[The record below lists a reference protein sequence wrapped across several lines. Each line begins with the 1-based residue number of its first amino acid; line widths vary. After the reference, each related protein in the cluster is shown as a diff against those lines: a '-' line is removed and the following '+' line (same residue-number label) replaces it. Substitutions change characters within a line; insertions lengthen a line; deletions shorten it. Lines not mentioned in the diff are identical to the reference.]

1 MTQIESEP
9 RTRQAPN
16 GGRIPPSAIEAEESL
31 IGAMLLSQEA
41 VSIAYETV
49 QAEDFYR
56 PLHGQIFSSII
67 ALANAGEPVDYVTVQ
82 AKLQERG
89 AIAVELALLSSLQ
102 MNTPSAANAQHYAE
116 LVREKAQQ
124 RRLISVAGEIVDE
137 AYIATEDVVGL
148 IDEAERKINAIGDAG
163 RTDTVSPLQRLLLSE
178 ADILEERGETRG
190 RINGLETGYKSL
202 DQILQGLQP
211 SSMTIVGARP
221 GTGKT
226 AFALGILIHV
236 GAVVKR
242 PALFFSL
249 EMSRQELA
257 ERILASTARIDSS
270 KLRTGD
276 LSDADWNRAHE
287 AFGYLQS
294 AKVFIDD
301 NPALTVMDVRARAR
315 RIRQQNGDL
324 GVVII
329 DYLQLMSSRGSRRE
343 PSGRGLRDEPIA
355 EDPGA
360 RTPVPGHRTLAAL
373 AKARRP
379 RGQAPDDVGPSRVRF
394 ARARRR
400 RRALHLPPRAVRRS
414 RERQEGRGR
423 DHRRQEPQRPDAHV
437 ALDVARRVR
446 AIRER
451 GRGSRD
457 LATRST
463 KQRRCLIARSL
474 FASTGPRKC
483 DETFSLCSAR
493 HSFRATSG
501 PVIRSMS
508 GNVAAI
514 MASDAATPPTTVDQ

>member
-1 MTQIESEP
+1 
-9 RTRQAPN
+9 
-16 GGRIPPSAIEAEESL
+16 L
-31 IGAMLLSQEA
+31 IGAMLLSPEA
-41 VSIAYETV
+41 VSVAYETV

-56 PLHGQIFSSII
+56 PLHGQIFASII

-89 AIAVELALLSSLQ
+89 AVAVELALLSSLQ
-102 MNTPSAANAQHYAE
+102 MNTPSASNAQHYAE

-124 RRLISVAGEIVDE
+124 RRLIAIAGEIVDD
-137 AYIATEDVVGL
+137 AYVATEDVVGL

-163 RTDTVSPLQRLLLSE
+163 RTDSVSPLQRLLLSE
-178 ADILEERGETRG
+178 ADILEQRGETRG

-202 DQILQGLQP
+202 DLILQGLQP

-276 LSDADWNRAHE
+276 LSDGDWNRAHD

-329 DYLQLMSSRGSRRE
+329 DYLQLMSSRGRSENRQVEVSEMSRSLKILARE
-343 PSGRGLRDEPIA
+343 LQCPVIALSQLSRKLEDRQDKRPMMSDLRESGSLEQDADVVLFIFRPEQYGEVPNDKKAEAEIIVGKNRNGPTRNAHLTWRGE
-355 EDPGA
+355 
-360 RTPVPGHRTLAAL
+360 
-373 AKARRP
+373 
-379 RGQAPDDVGPSRVRF
+379 F
-394 ARARRR
+394 ARF
-400 RRALHLPPRAVRRS
+400 
-414 RERQEGRGR
+414 
-423 DHRRQEPQRPDAHV
+423 D
-437 ALDVARRVR
+437 
-446 AIRER
+446 
-451 GRGSRD
+451 
-457 LATRST
+457 
-463 KQRRCLIARSL
+463 
-474 FASTGPRKC
+474 
-483 DETFSLCSAR
+483 
-493 HSFRATSG
+493 
-501 PVIRSMS
+501 
-508 GNVAAI
+508 NVAEAREI
-514 MASDAATPPTTVDQ
+514 

>member
-1 MTQIESEP
+1 MTQIESE

-31 IGAMLLSQEA
+31 IGAMLLSAEA
-41 VSIAYETV
+41 VSVAYETV

-89 AIAVELALLSSLQ
+89 AIAIELSLLSSLQ
-102 MNTPSAANAQHYAE
+102 MNTPSAANALHYAE

-124 RRLISVAGEIVDE
+124 RRLISVAGEIVDD
-137 AYIATEDVVGL
+137 AYVATEDVVGL

-163 RTDTVSPLQRLLLSE
+163 RTDSVSPLQRLLLSE

-202 DQILQGLQP
+202 DLILQGLQP

-276 LSDADWNRAHE
+276 LSDADWNRAHD

-329 DYLQLMSSRGSRRE
+329 DYLQLMSSRGRSENRQVEVSEMSRSLKILARE
-343 PSGRGLRDEPIA
+343 LQCPVIALSQLSRKLEDRADKRPMMSDLRESGSLEQDADVVLFIFRPEQYGEVANDKKAEAEIIVGKNRNGPTRNAHLTWRGE
-355 EDPGA
+355 
-360 RTPVPGHRTLAAL
+360 
-373 AKARRP
+373 
-379 RGQAPDDVGPSRVRF
+379 F
-394 ARARRR
+394 ARF
-400 RRALHLPPRAVRRS
+400 
-414 RERQEGRGR
+414 
-423 DHRRQEPQRPDAHV
+423 D
-437 ALDVARRVR
+437 
-446 AIRER
+446 
-451 GRGSRD
+451 
-457 LATRST
+457 
-463 KQRRCLIARSL
+463 
-474 FASTGPRKC
+474 
-483 DETFSLCSAR
+483 
-493 HSFRATSG
+493 
-501 PVIRSMS
+501 
-508 GNVAAI
+508 NVAEAREI
-514 MASDAATPPTTVDQ
+514 

>member
-1 MTQIESEP
+1 MTQIESDRSRP
-9 RTRQAPN
+9 APS
-16 GGRIPPSAIEAEESL
+16 GARVPPSVIEAEESL
-31 IGAMLLSQEA
+31 IGAMLLSAEA
-41 VSIAYETV
+41 VSLAYETV
-49 QAEDFYR
+49 QPEDFYR
-56 PLHGQIFSSII
+56 PLHGQIFSAII

-89 AIAVELALLSSLQ
+89 AIAVELAVLSALQ
-102 MNTPSAANAQHYAE
+102 MNTPSAANALHYAE

-124 RRLISVAGEIVDE
+124 RRLISVAGGIVDD
-137 AYIATEDVVGL
+137 AYVATEDVVGL

-163 RTDTVSPLQRLLLSE
+163 RVDSVSPLQRLLLAE

-202 DQILQGLQP
+202 DLILQGLQP

-329 DYLQLMSSRGSRRE
+329 DYLQLMSSRGRAENRQVEVSDMSRSLKILARE
-343 PSGRGLRDEPIA
+343 LQCPVIALSQLSRKLEERADKRPMMSDLRESGSLEQDADVVLFLFRPEQYGEVPNDKKAEAEIIVGKNRNGPTRTAHLTWRGE
-355 EDPGA
+355 
-360 RTPVPGHRTLAAL
+360 
-373 AKARRP
+373 
-379 RGQAPDDVGPSRVRF
+379 F
-394 ARARRR
+394 ARF
-400 RRALHLPPRAVRRS
+400 
-414 RERQEGRGR
+414 
-423 DHRRQEPQRPDAHV
+423 D
-437 ALDVARRVR
+437 
-446 AIRER
+446 
-451 GRGSRD
+451 
-457 LATRST
+457 
-463 KQRRCLIARSL
+463 
-474 FASTGPRKC
+474 
-483 DETFSLCSAR
+483 
-493 HSFRATSG
+493 
-501 PVIRSMS
+501 
-508 GNVAAI
+508 NVAEAREI
-514 MASDAATPPTTVDQ
+514 

>member
-1 MTQIESEP
+1 MTQIESD
-9 RTRQAPN
+9 RSRHAPD
-16 GGRIPPSAIEAEESL
+16 GGRVPPSAIEAEESL
-31 IGAMLLSQEA
+31 IGAMLLSPEA

-49 QAEDFYR
+49 QPEDFYR
-56 PLHGQIFSSII
+56 PLHGQIFSAII

-89 AIAVELALLSSLQ
+89 AVAVELAVLSALQ
-102 MNTPSAANAQHYAE
+102 MNTPSAANALHYAD

-124 RRLISVAGEIVDE
+124 RRLISVAGGIVDD
-137 AYIATEDVVGL
+137 AYVATEDVVGL

-163 RTDTVSPLQRLLLSE
+163 RVDSVSPLQRLLLTE

-202 DQILQGLQP
+202 DLILQGLQP

-329 DYLQLMSSRGSRRE
+329 DYLQLMSSRGRAENRQVEVSDMSRSLKILARE
-343 PSGRGLRDEPIA
+343 LQCPVIALSQLSRKLEERADKRPMMSDLRESGSLEQDADVVLFLFRPEQYGEVPNDKKAEAEIIVGKNRNGPTRTAHLTWRGE
-355 EDPGA
+355 
-360 RTPVPGHRTLAAL
+360 
-373 AKARRP
+373 
-379 RGQAPDDVGPSRVRF
+379 F
-394 ARARRR
+394 ARF
-400 RRALHLPPRAVRRS
+400 
-414 RERQEGRGR
+414 
-423 DHRRQEPQRPDAHV
+423 D
-437 ALDVARRVR
+437 
-446 AIRER
+446 
-451 GRGSRD
+451 
-457 LATRST
+457 
-463 KQRRCLIARSL
+463 
-474 FASTGPRKC
+474 
-483 DETFSLCSAR
+483 
-493 HSFRATSG
+493 
-501 PVIRSMS
+501 
-508 GNVAAI
+508 NVAEAREI
-514 MASDAATPPTTVDQ
+514 

>member
-1 MTQIESEP
+1 MTQIESD
-9 RTRQAPN
+9 RNRQAPN
-16 GGRIPPSAIEAEESL
+16 GGRVPPSVIEAEESL
-31 IGAMLLSQEA
+31 IGAMLLSPEA

-49 QAEDFYR
+49 QPEDFYR
-56 PLHGQIFSSII
+56 PLHGQIFSAII

-89 AIAVELALLSSLQ
+89 AVAIELAVLSALQ
-102 MNTPSAANAQHYAE
+102 MNTPSAANALHYAD

-124 RRLISVAGEIVDE
+124 RRLISVAGEIVDD
-137 AYIATEDVVGL
+137 AYVATEDVVGL

-163 RTDTVSPLQRLLLSE
+163 RVDSVSPLQRLLLSE

-202 DQILQGLQP
+202 DLILQGLQP

-329 DYLQLMSSRGSRRE
+329 DYLQLMSSRGRAENRQVEVSDMSRSLKILARE
-343 PSGRGLRDEPIA
+343 LQCPVIALSQLSRKLEERADKRPMMSDLRESGSLEQDADVVLFLFRPEQYGEVPNDKKAEAEIIVGKNRNGPTRTAHLTWRGE
-355 EDPGA
+355 
-360 RTPVPGHRTLAAL
+360 
-373 AKARRP
+373 
-379 RGQAPDDVGPSRVRF
+379 F
-394 ARARRR
+394 ARF
-400 RRALHLPPRAVRRS
+400 
-414 RERQEGRGR
+414 
-423 DHRRQEPQRPDAHV
+423 D
-437 ALDVARRVR
+437 
-446 AIRER
+446 
-451 GRGSRD
+451 
-457 LATRST
+457 
-463 KQRRCLIARSL
+463 
-474 FASTGPRKC
+474 
-483 DETFSLCSAR
+483 
-493 HSFRATSG
+493 
-501 PVIRSMS
+501 
-508 GNVAAI
+508 NVAEAREI
-514 MASDAATPPTTVDQ
+514 

>member
-1 MTQIESEP
+1 MTQIESD
-9 RTRQAPN
+9 RGRQATG
-16 GGRIPPSAIEAEESL
+16 GGRVPPSAIEAEESL
-31 IGAMLLSQEA
+31 IGAMLLSTEA
-41 VSIAYETV
+41 VSVAYETV
-49 QAEDFYR
+49 QPEDFYR
-56 PLHGQIFSSII
+56 PLHGQIFSAII
-67 ALANAGEPVDYVTVQ
+67 ALANSGEPVDYVTVQ

-89 AIAVELALLSSLQ
+89 AVAVELAVLSALQ

-124 RRLISVAGEIVDE
+124 RRLISVAGEIVDD
-137 AYIATEDVVGL
+137 AYVASEDVVGL
-148 IDEAERKINAIGDAG
+148 IDEAERKINAIGDQG
-163 RTDTVSPLQRLLLSE
+163 RTDSVSPLQRLLLSE

-202 DQILQGLQP
+202 DLILQGLQP
-211 SSMTIVGARP
+211 SSMTIIGARP

-276 LSDADWNRAHE
+276 LSDTDWNRAHE

-329 DYLQLMSSRGSRRE
+329 DYLQLMSSRGRAENRQVEVSEMSRSLKILARE
-343 PSGRGLRDEPIA
+343 LQCPVIALSQLSRKLEERADKRPMMSDLRESGSLEQDADVVLFLFRPEQYGEVANDKKADAEIIVGKNRNGPTRTAHLTWRGE
-355 EDPGA
+355 
-360 RTPVPGHRTLAAL
+360 
-373 AKARRP
+373 
-379 RGQAPDDVGPSRVRF
+379 F
-394 ARARRR
+394 ARF
-400 RRALHLPPRAVRRS
+400 
-414 RERQEGRGR
+414 
-423 DHRRQEPQRPDAHV
+423 D
-437 ALDVARRVR
+437 
-446 AIRER
+446 
-451 GRGSRD
+451 
-457 LATRST
+457 
-463 KQRRCLIARSL
+463 
-474 FASTGPRKC
+474 
-483 DETFSLCSAR
+483 
-493 HSFRATSG
+493 
-501 PVIRSMS
+501 
-508 GNVAAI
+508 NVAEAREI
-514 MASDAATPPTTVDQ
+514 

>member
-1 MTQIESEP
+1 MTQIESD
-9 RTRQAPN
+9 RTRQAPG

-31 IGAMLLSQEA
+31 IGAMLLSPEA
-41 VSIAYETV
+41 VSVAYETV

-56 PLHGQIFSSII
+56 PLHGQIFASII

-124 RRLISVAGEIVDE
+124 RRLISVAGEIVDD
-137 AYIATEDVVGL
+137 AYVATEDVVGL

-163 RTDTVSPLQRLLLSE
+163 RTDSVSPLQRLLLSE

-202 DQILQGLQP
+202 DLILQGLQP

-329 DYLQLMSSRGSRRE
+329 DYLQLMSSRGRSENRQVEVSDMSRSLKILARE
-343 PSGRGLRDEPIA
+343 LQCPVIALSQLSRKLEDRADKRPMMSDLRESGSLEQDADVVLFIFRPEQYGEVANDKKAEAEIIVGKNRNGPTRNAHLTWRGE
-355 EDPGA
+355 
-360 RTPVPGHRTLAAL
+360 
-373 AKARRP
+373 
-379 RGQAPDDVGPSRVRF
+379 F
-394 ARARRR
+394 ARF
-400 RRALHLPPRAVRRS
+400 
-414 RERQEGRGR
+414 
-423 DHRRQEPQRPDAHV
+423 D
-437 ALDVARRVR
+437 
-446 AIRER
+446 
-451 GRGSRD
+451 
-457 LATRST
+457 
-463 KQRRCLIARSL
+463 
-474 FASTGPRKC
+474 
-483 DETFSLCSAR
+483 
-493 HSFRATSG
+493 
-501 PVIRSMS
+501 
-508 GNVAAI
+508 NVAEAREI
-514 MASDAATPPTTVDQ
+514 

>member
-1 MTQIESEP
+1 MTQIDTD
-9 RTRQAPN
+9 RNRQAAG
-16 GGRIPPSAIEAEESL
+16 GGRVPPSVIEAEESL
-31 IGAMLLSQEA
+31 IGAMLLSSEA
-41 VSIAYETV
+41 VSVAYETV

-89 AIAVELALLSSLQ
+89 AVAVELAVLSALQ

-124 RRLISVAGEIVDE
+124 RRLIAVAGEIVDD
-137 AYIATEDVVGL
+137 AYVATEDVVGL

-163 RTDTVSPLQRLLLSE
+163 RTDSVSPLQRLLLNE

-202 DQILQGLQP
+202 DLILQGLQP

-226 AFALGILIHV
+226 SFGLGILIHV

-287 AFGYLQS
+287 AFGYPQS

-329 DYLQLMSSRGSRRE
+329 DYLQLMSSRGRAENRQVEVSEMSRSLKILARE
-343 PSGRGLRDEPIA
+343 LQCPVIALSQLSRKLEERADKRPMMSDLRESGSLEQDADVVLFIFRPEQYGEVANDKKSEAEIIVGKNRNGPTRTAHLTWRGE
-355 EDPGA
+355 
-360 RTPVPGHRTLAAL
+360 
-373 AKARRP
+373 
-379 RGQAPDDVGPSRVRF
+379 F
-394 ARARRR
+394 ARF
-400 RRALHLPPRAVRRS
+400 
-414 RERQEGRGR
+414 
-423 DHRRQEPQRPDAHV
+423 D
-437 ALDVARRVR
+437 
-446 AIRER
+446 
-451 GRGSRD
+451 
-457 LATRST
+457 
-463 KQRRCLIARSL
+463 
-474 FASTGPRKC
+474 
-483 DETFSLCSAR
+483 
-493 HSFRATSG
+493 
-501 PVIRSMS
+501 
-508 GNVAAI
+508 NVAEAREI
-514 MASDAATPPTTVDQ
+514 